1 MAMKDE
7 EIEGLANRLAL
18 LVSDDGEA
26 DNAGR
31 AVGAQARRMGLS
43 GGQLKGIFLAGIGA
57 LAAKAVRLTEQNQKI
72 NELEADLQEAREAL
86 LRIDALAR
94 SLQRERD
101 ALRGESEQLHEALDR
116 RRTSRQVR
124 FAVGIVILAGLA
136 GGTWLAVSGRA
147 LRWRD
152 RDAQVDSSPFFRS
165 GIVHEKNVVLRKTPD
180 ASGETLAVLT
190 EGTQLVVKRT
200 LWHNLEQWVEVEV
213 GGQTGFVLSTE
224 VNLS

>member
-1 MAMKDE
+1 MPMTND

-31 AVGAQARRMGLS
+31 AVGALARRHGLS
-43 GGQLKGIFLAGIGA
+43 GGQLKAIFLAGVAAI
-57 LAAKAVRLTEQNQKI
+57 AAKAVRTTERDRRVA
-72 NELEADLQEAREAL
+72 ELEAELQDAQEALIRT
-86 LRIDALAR
+86 DAAAR

-101 ALRGESEQLHEALDR
+101 ALRAESEQLHEALDR

-124 FAVGIVILAGLA
+124 VAVGFVIVAGLA
-136 GGTWLAVSGRA
+136 GGVWLAVSGKA
-147 LRWRD
+147 LHWRD
-152 RDAQVDSSPFFRS
+152 RDAQADSSPFYRS
-165 GIVHEKNVVLRKTPD
+165 GIVHEKNVVLRKEPD
-180 ASGETLAVLT
+180 SASESLTVLT

-213 GGQTGFVLSTE
+213 GGKRGFVLSTD
-224 VNLS
+224 VSLS